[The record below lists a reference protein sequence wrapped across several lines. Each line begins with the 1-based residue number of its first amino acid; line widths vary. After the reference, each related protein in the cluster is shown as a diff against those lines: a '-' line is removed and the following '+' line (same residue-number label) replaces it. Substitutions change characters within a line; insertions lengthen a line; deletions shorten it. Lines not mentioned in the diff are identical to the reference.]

1 MTKQLPSASLF
12 SRAELPLRALSSAEQ
27 VDHCLVRAGA
37 VDTSGP
43 ELNSFIELNPD
54 AMSIATDLDAELRDG
69 KSRGPLHGLAI
80 AVKDNIDTADAM
92 LTTAGSLA
100 LASTKPT
107 SDAAL
112 VGALRRAGLVVLGKA
127 NLSEWA
133 NIRSP
138 HSTSGWSAR
147 GGLTRNPWDPA
158 RNAGGSSSGSGAA
171 VSAGLAPL
179 SVGTET
185 DGSIICPASYNG
197 VVGLKP
203 TVGLLPTGGIVP
215 ISHSQDS
222 PGPMSRSVR
231 LAAALLDAMT
241 GRNEYFAAA
250 AASGDVS
257 DLTVGVVRNHFGHHA
272 ATDEVVDAAV
282 ALLAKT
288 GVKVIDPVTF
298 PTMPTYDDPGAVE
311 GGDEMAVLLYE
322 LKHDLNNYLTG
333 RPDGGPRTLEEV
345 IAFNSEHAEQ
355 ELQWF
360 GQEYFEKAQTLG
372 GLDSEGYRLARSR
385 SLKAAREDGIDAVL
399 REHGLDALLSP
410 AFPPAI
416 MNDLVLGDANIGGDA
431 TTAPAIAGYPIL
443 SLPVGFVHQLPVGM
457 AMTGTAGS
465 EASLLRL
472 AAALES
478 ALGLLESGALV
489 PPV

>member
-1 MTKQLPSASLF
+1 M
-12 SRAELPLRALSSAEQ
+12 
-27 VDHCLVRAGA
+27 VRAGA

-43 ELNSFIELNPD
+43 ELNSIIELNPD

-100 LASTKPT
+100 LASTRPT

-112 VGALRRAGLVVLGKA
+112 VAALRRAGLWCWEGEPQRVGKHQVAALDEWVECPWRTDSQPVGPSAQRWRLVVWVRCRSVCRSRTAVGRHRDRRFDH
-127 NLSEWA
+127 LSCQLQRRC
-133 NIRSP
+133 RS
-138 HSTSGWSAR
+138 
-147 GGLTRNPWDPA
+147 
-158 RNAGGSSSGSGAA
+158 
-171 VSAGLAPL
+171 
-179 SVGTET
+179 E
-185 DGSIICPASYNG
+185 
-197 VVGLKP
+197 P
-203 TVGLLPTGGIVP
+203 TVGLLPTDGIVP

-231 LAAALLDAMT
+231 LTAALLDAMT

-322 LKHDLNNYLTG
+322 LKHDLNKYLAG
-333 RPDGGPRTLEEV
+333 RPGGGPRTLEEV

-355 ELQWF
+355 ELKWF

-372 GLDSEGYRLARSR
+372 GLDSDSYRLARSR

-399 REHGLDALLSP
+399 REHGLDVLLSP

-431 TTAPAIAGYPIL
+431 TTAPAIAGYPII

-465 EASLLRL
+465 EASLLPGSPPHWSLRL
-472 AAALES
+472 GCSNWQRWSRPSE
-478 ALGLLESGALV
+478 G
-489 PPV
+489 

>member
-1 MTKQLPSASLF
+1 MTKRLPAASLF
-12 SRAELPLRALSSAEQ
+12 SEAELPLRALSSAEH
-27 VDHCLVRAGA
+27 VDHSLVRAGA
-37 VDTSGP
+37 VDASGP

-54 AMSIATDLDAELRDG
+54 AMTIATDLDAELRDG

-112 VGALRRAGLVVLGKA
+112 VTALRRAGLVLLGKA

-147 GGLTRNPWDPA
+147 GGLTRNPWDTT

-179 SVGTET
+179 AVGTET

-203 TVGLLPTGGIVP
+203 TVGLLPTDGIVP

-222 PGPMSRSVR
+222 PGPMARSVR
-231 LAAALLDAMT
+231 LTAALLDAMT
-241 GRNEYFAAA
+241 GRDEYFTATS
-250 AASGDVS
+250 ASGDVG

-272 ATDEVVDAAV
+272 ATDDVVEAAV
-282 ALLAKT
+282 AVLGKT
-288 GVKVIDPVTF
+288 GVKVIDPVSF
-298 PTMPTYDDPGAVE
+298 PTLPTYDEPGTVE

-322 LKHDLNNYLTG
+322 LKHDLNRYLAA
-333 RPDGGPRTLEEV
+333 RPSGGPRTLDEV

-355 ELQWF
+355 ELLWF
-360 GQEYFEKAQTLG
+360 GQEYFEKAQMLG
-372 GLDSEGYRLARSR
+372 GLDSDSYQIARTR

-399 REHGLDALLSP
+399 REHGLDALISP

-416 MNDLVLGDANIGGDA
+416 VNDLVLGDANIGGDA

-443 SLPVGFVHQLPVGM
+443 SLPIGFVHGLPVGM
-457 AMTGTAGS
+457 AMTGTTGA
-465 EASLLRL
+465 EATLLRI
-472 AAALES
+472 AAALEA
-478 ALGLLESGALV
+478 ALGLLESGELV